1 MTPLFSW
8 YGDDFTGSTDALEVL
23 ASAGL
28 ESVLFLAPPTPA
40 QLAQFPHA
48 QAIGIA
54 GESRSRGPAW
64 MDTCLPPVFESLRAI
79 GAPLTQYK
87 VCSTF
92 DSSPETGSIGR
103 ALEIG
108 RQIFGNPWVPIAV
121 GAPHLRRYVV
131 FGNLFAVSDDQNHR
145 IDRHPTMSRHP
156 VTPMDEGDLRRHLAR
171 QTALPL
177 GHLDLVAL
185 RTNPQAALEQALTHN
200 PAAILFDGLFD
211 DSLLETG
218 RLIWQHYSKTPG
230 PEKPAFCVGSSGL
243 TRALML
249 HWREAGLI
257 PATHQLPVVTESNR
271 MVAISG
277 SCSPVTESQLHW
289 AMQNGYAAL
298 PVHPDSTG
306 LEDLVTQAAEAT
318 VHHPGVILYTAL
330 GPLNGAP
337 PRGES
342 LGELLGLLLRDLI
355 RKTGIRR
362 AAVAGGD
369 TASHAVRQLG
379 IDALTFAGPL
389 SPGSPLCRATSPDPA
404 LDGLEITLKGGQV
417 GSTDFFEVVRK
428 GK

>member
-23 ASAGL
+23 ASAGI

-40 QLAQFPHA
+40 QLGQFPNA

-108 RQIFGNPWVPIAV
+108 REVFGNPWAPIAV

-131 FGNLFAVSDDQNHR
+131 FGNLFAVFDGANHR

-156 VTPMDEGDLRRHLAR
+156 VTPMDEGDLRRHLAS
-171 QTALPL
+171 QTSLPI

-185 RTNPQAALEQALTHN
+185 RTNPQAALEQALAQA

-218 RLIWQHYSKTPG
+218 RLIWNNR
-230 PEKPAFCVGSSGL
+230 PETPAFCVGSSGL
-243 TRALML
+243 THALML
-249 HWREAGLI
+249 HWREAGII
-257 PATHQLPVVTESNR
+257 PATHQLPVVTESRR

-277 SCSPVTESQLHW
+277 SCSPVTENQLRW
-289 AMQNGYAAL
+289 AIQNGHAAL
-298 PVHPDSTG
+298 PVDPDSTD
-306 LEDLVTQAAEAT
+306 LEDLVTRAAEAT
-318 VHHPGVILYTAL
+318 INHPGVILYTAL
-330 GPLNGAP
+330 GPLNGTP
-337 PRGES
+337 PAGES
-342 LGELLGLLLRDLI
+342 LGHLLGLLLRDLI

-369 TASHAVRQLG
+369 TASHAVRELG
-379 IDALTFAGPL
+379 INALTFAGPL
-389 SPGSPLCRATSPDPA
+389 SPGSPLCRATSADPS
-404 LDGLEITLKGGQV
+404 LNGLEITLKGGQV

>member
-23 ASAGL
+23 ASAGIDA
-28 ESVLFLAPPTPA
+28 VLFLGPPTPA
-40 QLAQFPHA
+40 QLARFPHS

-64 MDTCLPPVFESLRAI
+64 MDTFLPPVFEALRAV

-108 RQIFGNPWVPIAV
+108 RQVFGNPWVPIAV

-131 FGNLFAVSDDQNHR
+131 FGNLFAVFDGQNHR

-156 VTPMDEGDLRRHLAR
+156 VTPMDEGDLRSHLAR
-171 QTALPL
+171 QTALPI

-185 RTNPQAALEQALTHN
+185 RTNPQAALDLALTQS

-218 RLIWQHYSKTPG
+218 RLIWNNRPDT
-230 PEKPAFCVGSSGL
+230 PAFCLGSSGL
-243 TRALML
+243 THALML

-257 PATHQLPVVTESNR
+257 PANHQLPVVTESSR

-277 SCSPVTESQLHW
+277 SCSPVTENQLRW
-289 AMQNGYAAL
+289 ATRNGYATL
-298 PVHPDSTG
+298 PVDPAATDF
-306 LEDLVTQAAEAT
+306 EAVVNQAAEAAQK
-318 VHHPGVILYTAL
+318 HPGVILYTAM
-330 GPLNGAP
+330 GGLNGAE

-342 LGELLGLLLRDLI
+342 LGQLLGTLLRELI

-417 GSTDFFEVVRK
+417 GSIEFFEVVRK
-428 GK
+428 GNL